1 MKRQLLCGVLAAAI
15 VVMVAAMCAIASD
28 APVKAEKAAPPP
40 KPLILKFKHI
50 PAESFVASLK
60 QLGHGNKLGEGLE
73 KLPLA
78 LNEPSNSIIVLAPPE
93 VADFLTTIAVGLDK
107 PNEFRDERRAEEQK
121 AAEQRLKIEEARQ
134 KAGLPPVSAAPMAR
148 MREGVPPQA
157 PRDGMMPG
165 RMGGGMMQQRMGGM
179 MQRQMQGAPRGPM
192 AGMMGRGQGR
202 GPGMMGRGQGRGPMM
217 GQGQGRG
224 PGMMGQGQG
233 RGPMMGQGQGRGP
246 GMMGEG
252 QGQGSMMEQR
262 QGRGPMMG
270 QGEGRGPMM
279 GEGRGPMMG
288 RGEGEG
294 PMMRRGG
301 QPPQAPPAPS
311 ADKNKPPAPPAPPAD
326 KGKPPAPPAS

>member
-1 MKRQLLCGVLAAAI
+1 VLATAI
-15 VVMVAAMCAIASD
+15 VVMMAAMCAIASD

-93 VADFLTTIAVGLDK
+93 VADFLTTLAVGLDK

-121 AAEQRLKIEEARQ
+121 AAEQRLKVEEARQ

-165 RMGGGMMQQRMGGM
+165 RMGGM

-224 PGMMGQGQG
+224 PGMMG
-233 RGPMMGQGQGRGP
+233 
-246 GMMGEG
+246 EG

-270 QGEGRGPMM
+270 QGEGRGPGMMGQGQGRGPMMGEGRGPMM

-311 ADKNKPPAPPAPPAD
+311 ADKNKPPAPPAPPVD